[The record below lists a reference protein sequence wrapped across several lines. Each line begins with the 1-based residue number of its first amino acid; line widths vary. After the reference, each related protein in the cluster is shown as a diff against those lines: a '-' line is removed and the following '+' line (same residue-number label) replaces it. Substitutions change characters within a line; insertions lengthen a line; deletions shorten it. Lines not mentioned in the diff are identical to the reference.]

1 VFVFFFMI
9 MQRCAVAPKA
19 GWQAYAPTAE
29 VLSLC
34 RRVTVYN
41 SRGDDQV
48 RQSVIGA
55 GGRRI
60 LHQSP
65 S

>member
-34 RRVTVYN
+34 RRVMYN